1 MLLKCSPRLL
11 GSVLTRACKVGTCRS
26 PEFNSV
32 EVGVVVMI
40 KVKDIVDVDKSEI
53 VDLVKDNDDDD
64 NEGYV
69 GKE

>member
-1 MLLKCSPRLL
+1 M
-11 GSVLTRACKVGTCRS
+11 
-26 PEFNSV
+26 